1 MKLSSTASLL
11 VAFLALTPMAITQ
24 TQKQAG
30 SDPGNRQAIIKDL
43 DLRDR
48 SLKDVVEFLR
58 EKSGVNLVIDDNIEA
73 RVTLKLRDVNWRDAL
88 ELAVEKAGCVIV
100 QKARNVLK
108 IENPPRVVFAF
119 EKAEIGT
126 VIDAIAKISGA
137 NIIVA
142 PEVQGSITLR
152 LKNVP
157 WRDALDQVVK
167 TLGFTVVQED
177 RDILRVVS
185 PSTLVDQLVTKSF
198 QLRYVRP
205 RSTFV
210 PTMNSQYVEGAVYQ
224 PGGNPRDSFSLL
236 EALRRML
243 SDNGKLDYIDEKN
256 VVLVKDTKPVID
268 EMSLLIEEIDI
279 EPRQV
284 FVDVQFVTTSNT
296 DILDFGVNISDA
308 GWTASLSMG
317 QIPSRLPFD
326 LGSGGWDDSIIAN
339 DSGVGPFTDATLNAS
354 ATTTVPDTIFGALN
368 FTGVTAAL
376 KLLKQDKSSEI
387 VQAPKIIAL
396 DHQEATIFVG
406 DTVRYAQA
414 SSQVGQTGDLQLVVQ
429 EAPNSPVSTG
439 FQLLLVPH
447 IVPGED
453 KVMLELIPESESLT
467 GTGTSD
473 LAPAGF
479 DVFRVGSGQGE
490 GSIALP
496 RVSSSTIAT
505 KMLLISGQTAVIGG
519 LTTESNARTVTSVP
533 LLGDIPILGWAFKNK
548 STTKERRNLIVFVTP
563 EIVKTP
569 KETEDNLRR
578 LLAERKKQ
586 LESEYQ
592 RIFGTDGK

>member
-1 MKLSSTASLL
+1 MKLSNVASLF
-11 VAFLALTPMAITQ
+11 VAFLAIAPMAFAQ
-24 TQKQAG
+24 TQKNPG
-30 SDPGNRQAIIKDL
+30 RDPGNRQAIIKDL

-58 EKSGVNLVIDDNIEA
+58 EKSGVNLVIDDDIEA

-100 QKARNVLK
+100 AKARNVLK

-185 PSTLVDQLVTKSF
+185 PSTLIDQLVAKSF

-210 PTMNSQYVEGAVYQ
+210 PKIDSQYVDGAVYKAS
-224 PGGNPRDSFSLL
+224 GNPRDSFSLL

-243 SDNGKLDYIDEKN
+243 SENGKLDYIDEKN

-268 EMSLLIEEIDI
+268 EMSRLIEDIDI

-284 FVDVQFVTTSNT
+284 FVDVQFVTTSNI
-296 DILDFGVNISDA
+296 DILDFGVNVSDA

-326 LGSGGWDDSIIAN
+326 LGSGGWDDSIVAN
-339 DSGVGPFTDATLNAS
+339 DSGIGPFTDAALNAG
-354 ATTTVPDTIFGALN
+354 ATTVPDTIFGALN

-429 EAPNSPVSTG
+429 EAPNSPVATG

-479 DVFRVGSGQGE
+479 DVFEVGVGQGK
-490 GSIALP
+490 GTIALP
-496 RVSSSTIAT
+496 RISSSTIAT

-519 LTTESNARTVTSVP
+519 LTSESNVRTVTSIP

-548 STTKERRNLIVFVTP
+548 ATTKERRNLIVFVTP

-569 KETEDNLRR
+569 KETEDSLRR

-586 LESEYQ
+586 LQTEYQ